1 MQFFEVLKLNTNRF
15 RMFIN
20 DYNQLTMRKVCLI
33 FLFAGTTLASCK
45 QQAEPTE
52 KILAIT
58 TMENKSNGV
67 TDTAT
72 FGNGCFW
79 CTEAV
84 FESLNG
90 VISAVSGYS
99 GGVTENPDYKQ
110 VCSGQSGHAEVVQI
124 VFDPSQITFEELLEA
139 FWASHDPTTLNRQ
152 GNDVGTQYRSVIF
165 YHNDDQK
172 KSAEQ
177 LKQEL
182 NDKKVFPNP
191 IVTEISPAVKFY
203 VAENY
208 HQQYFELN
216 GNEPYCTFV
225 IKPKLEKFRK
235 VFKDKVK

>member
-1 MQFFEVLKLNTNRF
+1 
-15 RMFIN
+15 
-20 DYNQLTMRKVCLI
+20 
-33 FLFAGTTLASCK
+33 
-45 QQAEPTE
+45 
-52 KILAIT
+52 
-58 TMENKSNGV
+58 MENKFTGD

-99 GGVTENPDYKQ
+99 GGDTENPDYKQ

-124 VFDPSQITFEELLEA
+124 VFDPAQITYEELLEA

-165 YHNDDQK
+165 YHNEIQK

-177 LKQEL
+177 LKKEL
-182 NDKKVFPNP
+182 NEKNVFPNP

-203 VAENY
+203 AAENY

-235 VFKDKVK
+235 VFKEKVKE